1 MKKKLFDCVKI
12 DKDNKRKSLFV
23 LLGLCVFSMALVFSV
38 YYFFVSSKHVTT
50 DNAYVGAEIA
60 QVTSLVG
67 GIVKAIHYKD
77 TSVVNAGD
85 VLVNIDDT
93 DARLVLARAK
103 ADLSKA
109 QADLDRTKLISDR
122 RQALTKSGSVSA
134 EEVSNAKNAFKAAQ
148 AVFDIAQVSLE
159 QAQVDFD
166 RTTVHSPIDG
176 VIAKRQVQLG
186 QRVQPGSALMSVV
199 PMQNM
204 HVNANFKEVQLR
216 KVKAGQAAKL
226 TADFYGSSVIFHGR
240 VVGIA
245 GGTGSAFAIIPA
257 QNATGNWIKVV
268 QRLPVRI
275 ELDPEE
281 LKLHPL
287 QVGLS
292 MQVDI
297 DVSDYKK

>member
-1 MKKKLFDCVKI
+1 MKNKLFDYVKI

-23 LLGLCVFSMALVFSV
+23 LLGLCVFLMAFVFSV

-67 GIVKAIHYKD
+67 GIVKAIHYKG

-148 AVFDIAQVSLE
+148 AVFDIAKISLE

-166 RTTVHSPIDG
+166 RTTVLSPIDG

-186 QRVQPGSALMSVV
+186 QRVQSGMALMSVV
-199 PMQNM
+199 PMQTM

-216 KVKAGQAAKL
+216 KVRIGQLVKL
-226 TADFYGSSVIFHGR
+226 TADFYGSSVIYHGK

-275 ELDPEE
+275 ELDSEE
-281 LKLHPL
+281 LKNHPL

>member
-1 MKKKLFDCVKI
+1 MKLSKYLKI
-12 DKDNKRKSLFV
+12 NPDDKRKSLFI
-23 LLGLCVFSMALVFSV
+23 LLGVFVGSVAFIFLAYYVFIGSN
-38 YYFFVSSKHVTT
+38 HVTT

-60 QVTSLVG
+60 QVTPSTS
-67 GIVKAIHYKD
+67 GIVKIIHFKD
-77 TSVVNAGD
+77 TDVVKEGD
-85 VLVNIDDT
+85 VLVEIDDT
-93 DARLVLARAK
+93 DAHLVLDRTK

-109 QADLDRTKLISDR
+109 QADLDRTKMDSDR
-122 RQALTKSGSVSA
+122 RFALAKSGSVSA
-134 EEVSNAKNAFKAAQ
+134 EEVSNSKNAFKSAP
-148 AVFDIAQVSLE
+148 AVFDSAHAAFK
-159 QAQVDFD
+159 QAQVDLD
-166 RTTVHSPIDG
+166 RTLVRSPIDG

-186 QRVQPGSALMSVV
+186 QRVQVGTALMSVV
-199 PMQNM
+199 PMLSM

-216 KVKAGQAAKL
+216 KVQIGQSVEL
-226 TADFYGSSVIFHGR
+226 IADFYGSSVVYHGK

-245 GGTGSAFAIIPA
+245 GGTGSAFAVIPA

-275 ELDPEE
+275 ELDPKE
-281 LKLHPL
+281 LNEHPL